1 MLIVKIKPIVQSVT
15 VPIVIMP
22 FVIMLSVTI
31 KSIMPN
37 VTMLSGVMRSAMQ
50 SVYAEY
56 RNKVHIAE
64 VRIVD
69 AEY

>member
-1 MLIVKIKPIVQSVT
+1 
-15 VPIVIMP
+15 
-22 FVIMLSVTI
+22 MLSFAI